1 MLVIVVKEGGLGN
14 CKAGVVGNGGG
25 VDVKYAERRMSETQL
40 IKYVPGST
48 DKECVCGFLGVS
60 SIFFRIFGAGMTRGL
75 VCGWE

>member
-1 MLVIVVKEGGLGN
+1 MQKE
-14 CKAGVVGNGGG
+14 
-25 VDVKYAERRMSETQL
+25 ERTSETQL